1 MLQGFPKLP
10 IEMWR
15 EFMTTKK
22 TFYSS
27 FLFQPLL
34 HGVGGFFLFFS
45 ILLLTKALAY
55 WLGTQPSF
63 KIEMEDVIL
72 SLVGFILLGLIRI
85 LDNFRSKE
93 VENFKL

>member
-1 MLQGFPKLP
+1 MKS
-10 IEMWR
+10 
-15 EFMTTKK
+15 KK

-45 ILLLTKALAY
+45 ILILTKALAY
-55 WLGTQPSF
+55 WLETQPSF
-63 KIEMEDVIL
+63 KIVMDDVIL
-72 SLVGFILLGLIRI
+72 SLVGFLLFGLIRV

-93 VENFKL
+93 LEKF